1 MTGRRA
7 VLIGVVLG
15 LVLTTGCRRRSE
27 SHLKTVNVSS
37 SAIYCI
43 FDPSCTV
50 PFTDSSTTP
59 IPMESGGTSFI
70 ESRTF
75 AGKSGTPAS
84 GLYGYEYRIDLS
96 KAVDTMVDVEGVGK
110 IKYMPCLRSIVLEF
124 GPITDTLDYNGD
136 GETGDLAYVVT
147 SGGPGGIGLQSLE
160 RYHNMLTFNFD
171 SPICVGGAH
180 GQGDSTYFFGLVS
193 ARPPRSVTA
202 TIKETTGLA
211 AASPKLKKN
220 RRYKVLVR
228 APQIG
233 TASEPDRPGSL

>member
-7 VLIGVVLG
+7 VFIGVALG
-15 LVLTTGCRRRSE
+15 LVLTTGCRSRSE

-50 PFTDSSTTP
+50 TFTDSSTTP
-59 IPMESGGTSFI
+59 IPMSSGGMSFI

-96 KAVDTMVDVEGVGK
+96 KAIETIVDVEGVGK
-110 IKYMPCLRSIVLEF
+110 IKYMPCLRAIVLEF
-124 GPITDTLDYNGD
+124 GPIIDTLDYNGD
-136 GETGDLAYVVT
+136 GKTGDLAYVVT
-147 SGGPGGIGLQSLE
+147 SGGPGRIGLQQLE

-171 SPICVGGAH
+171 SPICVGGSQGH
-180 GQGDSTYFFGLVS
+180 GDSTYFFGLVS

-202 TIKETTGLA
+202 TIKETAGMA

-220 RRYKVLVR
+220 VKYKVLVH
-228 APQIG
+228 APQTG
-233 TASEPDRPGSL
+233 TASKPDDPGTL